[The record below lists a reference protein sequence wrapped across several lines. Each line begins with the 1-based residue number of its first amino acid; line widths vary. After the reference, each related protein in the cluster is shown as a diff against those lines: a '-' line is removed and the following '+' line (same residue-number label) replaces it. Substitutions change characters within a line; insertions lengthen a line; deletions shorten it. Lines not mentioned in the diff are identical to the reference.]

1 MTRAVGEISEI
12 RRYPV
17 KSFAGEQLNTCKIDS
32 YGIYG
37 DRFCAFYDET
47 KEGWDSFFTARK
59 SASMLTYQASLIG
72 ETVKVKGPDGRSFSW
87 NEELLSE
94 IQLLSKQKLSMKSC
108 RAPNPENPELMSVD
122 LGSILIIT
130 DTSLRKLEDLWGK
143 ALDHRRFR
151 ANFLIRLSDN
161 SFDEGYWIGK
171 QLEVGDAALQVDQHC
186 ERCSMITL
194 DPDSLERDAS
204 LLKRVNE
211 ELNLKFGVYASVK
224 QTGNVRNGDKVYI
237 K

>member
-1 MTRAVGEISEI
+1 VTRAVGEISEI

-17 KSFAGEQLNTCKIDS
+17 KSFAGERLDTCKIDS

-59 SASMLTYQASLIG
+59 NASMLSYQARLIG
-72 ETVKVKGPDGRSFSW
+72 ETVMVKGPDGRSFGW
-87 NEELLSE
+87 NEELLNE
-94 IQLLSKQKLSMKSC
+94 IQPLSKQKLSMKSYS
-108 RAPNPENPELMSVD
+108 APNPENPELMSVD

-130 DTSLRKLEDLWGK
+130 DKSLRKLEDLWGK
-143 ALDHRRFR
+143 ALDRRRFR
-151 ANFLIRLSDN
+151 ANFLITLSDS
-161 SFDEGYWIGK
+161 SFDEGDWMGK
-171 QLEVGDAALQVDQHC
+171 QLEVGDAALQVDQYC

-224 QTGNVRNGDKVYI
+224 QTGNVRIGDKVYI
-237 K
+237 T